1 MPPQPLTNYRSFLS
15 MLVQVSCEIAALK
28 FETKRIMIASDALT
42 SDVPTFPYTAEED
55 QRFIDLLQVSKGT
68 FCLIWPR
75 VSSLNRIYFFTE
87 NASNPFVI
95 TFVARLWGIVG
106 KHDVS
111 MNPGRPYDPP
121 RSSEPPPLHSFW

>member
-55 QRFIDLLQVSKGT
+55 ERFIDLRLLCPAFK
-68 FCLIWPR
+68 L
-75 VSSLNRIYFFTE
+75 
-87 NASNPFVI
+87 
-95 TFVARLWGIVG
+95 VAPIKAALALSGSCGQR
-106 KHDVS
+106 
-111 MNPGRPYDPP
+111 
-121 RSSEPPPLHSFW
+121 